1 MTLGVRVIAFDEA
14 GRLFLVRHTYVPGW
28 HLPGGGV
35 DPGETIETAVRRE
48 LREEG
53 NLHLAKAPVLL
64 GVYFNNAASRRDHVF
79 LYRCEGAVQTS
90 PKPADREIAESG
102 FFAPDAL
109 PEGVT
114 PATLRRL
121 AEARGEAVP
130 DPYW

>member
-1 MTLGVRVIAFDEA
+1 MTLGVRAIALDEA
-14 GRLFLVRHTYVPGW
+14 GRLFLVRHTYVSGW

-53 NLHLAKAPVLL
+53 HLELGRPPVLL
-64 GVYFNNAASRRDHVF
+64 SVHFNNIVSRRDHVF
-79 LYRCEGAVQTS
+79 LYRCEGAVQTVE
-90 PKPADREIAESG
+90 KPADREIAESG
-102 FFAPDAL
+102 FFAMDAL
-109 PEGVT
+109 PDGVT

-121 AEARGEAVP
+121 AEVRGEMAP